1 MGRGDAERGQTSHAA
16 NATPQPT
23 PTAIVIRVVLAVIGG
38 YAASA
43 GFVAILSVI
52 LPLAG
57 VARSEAVILSSMLGF
72 VLYVVF
78 LLWGFAERRLW
89 RLCLVLA
96 LAAGSGLA
104 ALNAAGG

>member
-1 MGRGDAERGQTSHAA
+1 MGRADAKHGQTSHAA
-16 NATPQPT
+16 SVTPQQAPI
-23 PTAIVIRVVLAVIGG
+23 AIVIRIALVVIGG
-38 YAASA
+38 YVASA
-43 GFVAILSVI
+43 AVVATLSVV

-72 VLYVVF
+72 PLYVVF

-89 RLCLVLA
+89 RLCLALA